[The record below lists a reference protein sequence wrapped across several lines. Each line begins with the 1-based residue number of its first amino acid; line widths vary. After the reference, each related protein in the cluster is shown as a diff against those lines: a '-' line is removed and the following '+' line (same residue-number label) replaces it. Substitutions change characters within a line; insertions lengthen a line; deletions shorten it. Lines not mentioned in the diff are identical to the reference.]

1 MWRKEGKEDTRK
13 KLIRQQARKERRR
26 LETRPNELREQ
37 GIKEVK
43 EDTKSKIR

>member
-13 KLIRQQARKERRR
+13 KLTRQEARKERRR
-26 LETRPNELREQ
+26 LEIGTNELREQ
-37 GIKEVK
+37 GRKEVK